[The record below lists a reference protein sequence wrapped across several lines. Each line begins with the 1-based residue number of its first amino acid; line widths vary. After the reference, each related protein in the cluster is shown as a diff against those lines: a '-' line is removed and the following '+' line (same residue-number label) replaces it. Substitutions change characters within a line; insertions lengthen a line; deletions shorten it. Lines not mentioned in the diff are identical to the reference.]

1 MSTEGHGSTMT
12 RTAMIEGVTAARA
25 AFWIVGSG
33 STGSAGGNGSN
44 ADG

>member
-1 MSTEGHGSTMT
+1 MSTEGRGSTMT
-12 RTAMIEGVTAARA
+12 RTAMIEGVTAAGA

-33 STGSAGGNGSN
+33 NTGSAGSNGNN